1 MAIGSAVR
9 CKRVGEAFDLGSTTA
24 EVPKPFVKEV
34 SNEGKP
40 LTASLV
46 SYQGRCYV
54 PLGPGLLRLKSLI
67 YDTQS

>member
-1 MAIGSAVR
+1 MTIGSVVR
-9 CKRVGEAFDLGSTTA
+9 YKRVGEASALVSTTA

-46 SYQGRCYV
+46 SCQGRCCV
-54 PLGPGLLRLKSLI
+54 FLKPGAMS
-67 YDTQS
+67 